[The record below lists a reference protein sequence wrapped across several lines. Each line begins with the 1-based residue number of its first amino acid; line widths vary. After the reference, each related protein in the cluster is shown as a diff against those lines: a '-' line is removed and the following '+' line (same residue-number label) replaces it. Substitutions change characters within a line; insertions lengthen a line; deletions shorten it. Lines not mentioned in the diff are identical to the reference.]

1 MRVDEVPPPPAA
13 ADRCH
18 RHSFLGIKSTYAGVL
33 REMPKEALPTGAR
46 TARILLALCWL
57 PIRPTPRKLRCSC
70 IALLFSASFISVAE
84 FARFSIFQEAGHDS
98 LVSVATH
105 LTLQLPF
112 LPGFY
117 VVICANVLL
126 VKGCTL
132 HRLIIESPSPSHMR
146 FIATL
151 GLAASVCCCAF
162 VLGYGVYI
170 DGREAADLADSAD
183 PGRDLRLAAVYKSV
197 AISVADALIGKRVMT
212 HQIGFSVLWTSES
225 SRVLVDTV
233 ARFEAEFVRA
243 RQRLTLCLC
252 PHNLPPP
259 ATTPVPALMAARRA

>member
-1 MRVDEVPPPPAA
+1 MRVEDVPPPPAA

-70 IALLFSASFISVAE
+70 IALLFSASFVPAVQI
-84 FARFSIFQEAGHDS
+84 ARFSILQEAGHDFVGS
-98 LVSVATH
+98 TATF
-105 LTLQLPF
+105 LTIQLPW
-112 LPGFY
+112 LPAFY
-117 VVICANVLL
+117 VAVCANVLL
-126 VKGCTL
+126 VKGCIL

-151 GLAASVCCCAF
+151 GLAASVCFYAF
-162 VLGYGVYI
+162 LLGYGMYT
-170 DGREAADLADSAD
+170 DGREAAHLADSAEED
-183 PGRDLRLAAVYKSV
+183 RDLRLAAFYKSI
-197 AISVADALIGKRVMT
+197 ALRVADTLIGLRVMT
-212 HQIGFSVLWTSES
+212 HQLGFSVLWMSES

-243 RQRLTLCLC
+243 RHRLALGLC
-252 PHNLPPP
+252 PHK
-259 ATTPVPALMAARRA
+259 

>member
-1 MRVDEVPPPPAA
+1 MRVEDVPPPPAA
-13 ADRCH
+13 ADRGH

-33 REMPKEALPTGAR
+33 REMPKEALPIGAR

-98 LVSVATH
+98 LVSAATF
-105 LTLQLPF
+105 LTLELPF

-126 VKGCTL
+126 VKGCIL
-132 HRLIIESPSPSHMR
+132 HRLIIESPSPSHMH

-162 VLGYGVYI
+162 ILGYGLYM
-170 DGREAADLADSAD
+170 DGREVAHLAHRAEED
-183 PGRDLRLAAVYKSV
+183 RDLRLAAVYLSV
-197 AISVADALIGKRVMT
+197 ALRVADTLIGLRVMT
-212 HQIGFSVLWTSES
+212 HQLGFSVLWMSES

-233 ARFEAEFVRA
+233 ARFEAEFVRS
-243 RQRLTLCLC
+243 RHRLAIGLC
-252 PHNLPPP
+252 PHK
-259 ATTPVPALMAARRA
+259 